1 MRTKM
6 KESLFPNRLLRP
18 LLPLVAVCVLML
30 FLCTGC
36 TAIVLK
42 GQFGAKESRFDL
54 PKYAMSPD
62 RREIIVTSAWE
73 TRRFLQPPSIW
84 NSTWKERIPVEPV
97 PDCLIRCFF
106 FVEPDPDAPWH
117 DAPFV
122 INTDVLPLNEDRTL
136 YIRVHPDELD
146 DLSQPFK
153 ARLIPQGEEAGLPE
167 KQPEGELRM
176 MFPVAVNG
184 NMYVLLTA
192 APGEPRT
199 NLFRQKAK
207 ELVRQETK
215 GQGDFSYFTMVKRF
229 PSLIGSQQ
237 SRASLTRA
245 AYEWDEREADR
256 YLYPFCEGMD
266 EVRMIEYERRFGE
279 RFPTWDAVLWKALW
293 LPPAVVVDTVL
304 LPYYAVVWGVAELIR
319 YQRGY

>member
-1 MRTKM
+1 MIWKKTLVRNL
-6 KESLFPNRLLRP
+6 LF
-18 LLPLVAVCVLML
+18 AVLIATG
-30 FLCTGC
+30 FFCTGC

-97 PDCLIRCFF
+97 PDCLIRCFL
-106 FVEPDPDAPWH
+106 FVEPDPDAPRYWH

-122 INTDVLPLNEDRTL
+122 INTDVLPLNEDKTL
-136 YIRVHPDELD
+136 YLRVHPEELD

-153 ARLIPQGEEAGLPE
+153 VKLIPSDAEESGPVTD
-167 KQPEGELRM
+167 PSELRM

-192 APGEPRT
+192 ASGEPRT
-199 NLFRQKAK
+199 NLFRQKAN
-207 ELVRQETK
+207 ELVRQEAK
-215 GQGDFSYFTMVKRF
+215 GQGEFSYFTMVKMF

-266 EVRMIEYERRFGE
+266 EVRMTEYERRFGE

-304 LPYYAVVWGVAELIR
+304 MPAYFVGSVGLYAILLPLSGI
-319 YQRGY
+319 Q

>member
-1 MRTKM
+1 MSWKKTHIRHL
-6 KESLFPNRLLRP
+6 LF
-18 LLPLVAVCVLML
+18 AVLAAAL
-30 FLCTGC
+30 GFFCTGC

-97 PDCLIRCFF
+97 PDCLIRCFL
-106 FVEPDPDAPWH
+106 FVEPDPDAPRYWH

-136 YIRVHPDELD
+136 YLRVHPDELD

-153 ARLIPQGEEAGLPE
+153 VKLIPRGEEAGPPE

-192 APGEPRT
+192 APGEPRA
-199 NLFRQKAK
+199 NLFRQKAN

-215 GQGDFSYFTMVKRF
+215 GQGEFSYFTMVKMF

-256 YLYPFCEGMD
+256 YLYPFCKGMD
-266 EVRMIEYERRFGE
+266 EVCMIEYERRFGE
-279 RFPTWDAVLWKALW
+279 RFPTWDAVLWKALC

-304 LPYYAVVWGVAELIR
+304 MPAYFVGSVGLYAILHPLSGI
-319 YQRGY
+319 Q

>member
-1 MRTKM
+1 MTSKQTLIRY
-6 KESLFPNRLLRP
+6 LFFFVFAATLG
-18 LLPLVAVCVLML
+18 
-30 FLCTGC
+30 FFCTGC

-62 RREIIVTSAWE
+62 RREIIVTSARE

-84 NSTWKERIPVEPV
+84 NSTWKERIPVEPA
-97 PDCLIRCFF
+97 PDCLMRCFL
-106 FVEPDPDAPWH
+106 FVEPDPDAPRYWH

-136 YIRVHPDELD
+136 YLRVHPDELD

-153 ARLIPQGEEAGLPE
+153 VKLIPSDAE
-167 KQPEGELRM
+167 KSGPVTDPSELRM

-215 GQGDFSYFTMVKRF
+215 GRGEFSYFTMVKMF

-304 LPYYAVVWGVAELIR
+304 MPAYFVGSVGLYAILHPLSGI
-319 YQRGY
+319 Q

>member
-1 MRTKM
+1 MIWEKTLVRNI
-6 KESLFPNRLLRP
+6 LF
-18 LLPLVAVCVLML
+18 AVLCAALG
-30 FLCTGC
+30 FFCTGC

-73 TRRFLQPPSIW
+73 TRRFLQPPSFW

-97 PDCLIRCFF
+97 PDCLIRCFL
-106 FVEPDPDAPWH
+106 FVEPDPDAPRYWH

-136 YIRVHPDELD
+136 YLRVHPDELD

-153 ARLIPQGEEAGLPE
+153 VKLIPSDAEESGPVTD
-167 KQPEGELRM
+167 PSELRM

-207 ELVRQETK
+207 ELVRQEAK
-215 GQGDFSYFTMVKRF
+215 GQGKFSYFAMVKLF

-279 RFPTWDAVLWKALW
+279 RFPTWDAVLWKALC

-304 LPYYAVVWGVAELIR
+304 MPAYFVGSVGLYAILHPLSGI
-319 YQRGY
+319 Q

>member
-1 MRTKM
+1 MIWEKTLVR
-6 KESLFPNRLLRP
+6 SILF
-18 LLPLVAVCVLML
+18 AVLIATL
-30 FLCTGC
+30 GFFCTGC

-84 NSTWKERIPVEPV
+84 NSTWKECIPVEPE
-97 PDCLIRCFF
+97 PDCLIRCFL
-106 FVEPDPDAPWH
+106 FVEPDPDAPQYWH

-122 INTDVLPLNEDRTL
+122 INTDVLPLNEDKTL
-136 YIRVHPDELD
+136 YLRVHPDELD

-153 ARLIPQGEEAGLPE
+153 VKLIPSDAEESGPVTD
-167 KQPEGELRM
+167 PSELRM

-199 NLFRQKAK
+199 NPFRQKSK
-207 ELVRQETK
+207 ELVRQEAK
-215 GQGDFSYFTMVKRF
+215 GQGDFSYFTMVKMF

-266 EVRMIEYERRFGE
+266 EVRMTEYERRFGE
-279 RFPTWDAVLWKALW
+279 RFPTWDAVLWKALC

-304 LPYYAVVWGVAELIR
+304 MPAYFMGSVGLYAILLPLSGI
-319 YQRGY
+319 Q

>member
-1 MRTKM
+1 MQAKTLIRNL
-6 KESLFPNRLLRP
+6 LFVV
-18 LLPLVAVCVLML
+18 VAAALGL
-30 FLCTGC
+30 FCTGC
-36 TAIVLK
+36 VTAHVLN

-62 RREIIVTSAWE
+62 RREIILTSAWE
-73 TRRFLQPPSIW
+73 TRRFDQPPQIW
-84 NSTWKERIPVEPV
+84 NSTWKECIPVELV
-97 PDCLIRCFF
+97 PDCLMRCFL
-106 FVEPDPDAPWH
+106 FVEPDPDAPRYWH

-122 INTDVLPLNEDRTL
+122 INTDVLPLNEDKTL
-136 YIRVHPDELD
+136 YLRVHPDELD

-153 ARLIPQGEEAGLPE
+153 VKLIPQGEEAGPPE

-207 ELVRQETK
+207 ELVMQEVK
-215 GQGDFSYFTMVKRF
+215 GQSEFSYFIMIKRGLNF
-229 PSLIGSQQ
+229 YREYSPV
-237 SRASLTRA
+237 LTKA
-245 AYEWDEREADR
+245 ADEWDEREADR
-256 YLYPFCEGMD
+256 YLYPFCDRMD
-266 EVRMIEYERRFGE
+266 EVRMIEYERRIGE

-304 LPYYAVVWGVAELIR
+304 MPTYFVWSVGLYAFLSPLSGG
-319 YQRGY
+319 Q

>member
-1 MRTKM
+1 MTSKQTLIRNL
-6 KESLFPNRLLRP
+6 LFFIFAATLG
-18 LLPLVAVCVLML
+18 
-30 FLCTGC
+30 FFCTGC

-97 PDCLIRCFF
+97 PDCLIRCFL
-106 FVEPDPDAPWH
+106 FVEPDPDAPRYWH
-117 DAPFV
+117 DAPFE
-122 INTDVLPLNEDRTL
+122 INTDMLPLNVDKTL
-136 YIRVHPDELD
+136 YLRVHPDELD

-153 ARLIPQGEEAGLPE
+153 VKLIPSDAEESGPVTDLS
-167 KQPEGELRM
+167 ELRM

-199 NLFRQKAK
+199 NLFRQKAN

-215 GQGDFSYFTMVKRF
+215 GRGEFSYFTMVKMF

-237 SRASLTRA
+237 SRASLARA

-256 YLYPFCEGMD
+256 YLYPFCDGMD

-279 RFPTWDAVLWKALW
+279 RFPAWDAVLWKALW
-293 LPPAVVVDTVL
+293 RPPAVVVDTVL
-304 LPYYAVVWGVAELIR
+304 MPAYFVGSVGLYAILLPLSGI
-319 YQRGY
+319 Q